1 MKQNFTRLTKKLGLA
16 LGCLIL
22 GLSLNAQNLVLDGD
36 MTTTAEDTWT
46 MGWRNGTADL
56 SSVEFGVEGDDM
68 LPYGSESLTV
78 ARIMF
83 GSQWNETQLWQ
94 LVSLSANVTYVL
106 DAKLK
111 IEVAADNS
119 WVQGFI
125 MPYQEPDLPEQNAF
139 DDPQLINSVQLLQV
153 NDWVTDSEEIM
164 YVDGDFPKN
173 VANSTKFTA
182 DSSYTPEYD
191 GDFYVLFKFGGNIDP
206 TTGSLTDVVLMEK
219 GDELG
224 LNLLNESVVKVY
236 PTYATE
242 FIKVS
247 GLRYEAIAEIYSV
260 TGSLISSSR
269 IRNSQS
275 LDVSSLSSGIYVLQ
289 VSEGAERS
297 TFKFFKE

>member
-1 MKQNFTRLTKKLGLA
+1 MKQNFTLLTKNTGLA

-22 GLSLNAQNLVLDGD
+22 SLSLNAQNIVLDGD

-56 SSVEFGVEGDDM
+56 SSVEFGAEGDDV
-68 LPYGSESLTV
+68 LPLGSESLTV

-83 GSQWNETQLWQ
+83 GSSWNETQLWQ
-94 LVSLSANVTYVL
+94 EVTLSANVTYVL
-106 DAKLK
+106 EAKLK

-125 MPYQEPDLPEQNAF
+125 MPYQEPELADQNAF
-139 DDPQLINSVQLLQV
+139 SDAQLINSVQLLQV
-153 NDWVTDSEEIM
+153 NDFVTDSEEIM
-164 YVDGDFPKN
+164 MVDGDFPKN
-173 VANSTKFTA
+173 VANSDKFTA

-191 GDFYVLFKFGGNIDP
+191 GDFYVLFKFGGNVDP
-206 TTGSLTDVVLMEK
+206 TTASLTDVVLMEE
-219 GDELG
+219 GSGLG
-224 LNLLNESVVKVY
+224 LNMLNQSVVKVY
-236 PTYATE
+236 PTSATE

-247 GLRYEAIAEIYSV
+247 GLRNEARAEIYSV

-275 LDVSSLSSGIYVLQ
+275 IDVSSLSSGIYVLQ
-289 VSEGAERS
+289 LSEGAERS
-297 TFKFFKE
+297 THKFFKQ